1 MAGLWGSRA
10 KSALRGVCSMRSLYI
25 GLASFAVV
33 PAALAQSANTPVNL
47 DLGSVLASGT
57 NNASNLINTPGTAP
71 YESPSKAPLHSTQP
85 TSVVDKHTVD
95 KLLTG
100 TESWADIARLTP
112 SVSTIDPNGPG
123 LAESSGPTIRG
134 FHDGQYNVTF
144 DGIPFGDSND
154 FTHHSTS
161 FFTNSLLGQTIV
173 DRGPG
178 GADTVGDATF
188 GGTISLRTINPAAKT
203 GLTLNSSYG
212 SYNTSDNSIRLDTG
226 SIPSLNGASGVFVAE
241 HIKSDGALTN
251 ANQERSNYYGKVV
264 IPLSASTTLTLMSD
278 YDQLYQ
284 NPPYGATLSQMATQG
299 WNYGLSGNPNSQAY
313 YKYNSDRITTDMSY
327 ADLQSAL
334 GDGFL
339 YDGKIYTY
347 AYYHHDL
354 NGDDPND
361 TLGDGFTQ
369 ASAGTSLFPVNNPAG
384 AGVPNEVVLTPGGTP
399 IPGIPGQ
406 TFLMTYR
413 SVGTIQRLQKEF
425 GWGDIKTGFWFD
437 HQVNTRFVQNVSI
450 TNGNAINYDPADSN
464 GGQITPTNQNGSIER
479 LQHNQLY
486 TFQPYGAVDWKPIDG
501 LTLTAGLKWSYFRR
515 ALNAQVNQKTELL
528 TGYTHNWQKLLPSF
542 EARYEFTPNMSGY
555 VQAAEGF
562 LAPNLNTLYINNPG
576 IESVQPQSTI
586 NFQGGLNYQDEHLA
600 LSGDVYNIHFQNFIN
615 KVTMTI
621 PGFNTPQKVFVNQ
634 GGVIYR
640 GIEGEAAY
648 SFGNGV
654 TLFGNA
660 GYNQA
665 FQTSTNI
672 KITNAPQGT
681 ANFGAIYNANGYYAA
696 VIDQWTGGQYSGN
709 TGVNIANGAAEGSP
723 AAGKSPG
730 GWYDPYN
737 VVNVTLAYTFNHDNP
752 AKEPIEVKLNLNNIT
767 NQKQII
773 FDNGTNG
780 VGDLLYYRLTGFSA
794 FGSVSVPIGYGSSF

>member
-161 FFTNSLLGQTIV
+161 FFTNADLGQTIV

-188 GGTISLRTINPAAKT
+188 GGTISLRTINPAAKA
-203 GLTLNSSYG
+203 GVTLNSSYG

-226 SIPSLNGASGVFVAE
+226 AIPSLNGASGVFVAE

-251 ANQERSNYYGKVV
+251 ANQERTNYYGKVV
-264 IPLSASTTLTLMSD
+264 IPLSTSTTLTLMSD

-284 NPPYGATLSQMATQG
+284 NPPIGATLSQMATQG
-299 WNYGLSGNPNSQAY
+299 WNYAYNDNPNSQAY
-313 YKYNSDRITTDMSY
+313 WRYNNDHITTDMSY

-339 YDGKIYTY
+339 YDGKVYTY

-361 TLGDGFTQ
+361 TLGDGMTQ
-369 ASAGTSLFPVNNPAG
+369 DVAAG
-384 AGVPNEVVLTPGGTP
+384 AVPNEVVLTPGGNP
-399 IPGIPGQ
+399 IIGAVPVQ
-406 TFLMTYR
+406 TFKMDYR

-437 HQVNTRFVQNVSI
+437 HQVNTRFVQNVSL
-450 TNGNAINYDPADSN
+450 TNATNYDPLDSN
-464 GGQITPTNQNGSIER
+464 GGLVTPTNDNGSIER

-501 LTLTAGLKWSYFRR
+501 LTLTGGLKWAYFRR
-515 ALNAQVNQKTELL
+515 AIDAPVNQKTELL

-542 EARYEFTPNMSGY
+542 EARYEFTPNLSGY

-562 LAPNLNTLYINNPG
+562 LAPNLNTYYTTALG
-576 IESVQPQSTI
+576 SDSVQPESTI
-586 NFQGGLNYQDEHLA
+586 NFQGGLAYQDQHWA
-600 LSGDVYNIHFQNFIN
+600 LSGDVYNIHFQNFVN
-615 KVTMTI
+615 SKKVTVNNTKETI
-621 PGFNTPQKVFVNQ
+621 FYNS

-640 GIEGEAAY
+640 GVEGEAAY

-681 ANFGAIYNANGYYAA
+681 ANLGAIYNANGFYAA

-752 AKEPIEVKLNLNNIT
+752 AKDPIEVKLNLDNIT

-794 FGSVSVPIGYGSSF
+794 FGSVSVPIGYGSSL